1 MACKGVCNHYKI
13 TKRVNRCQYTENQK
27 RCQWCSIFIKW
38 DGIWC
43 PCCNHKLRSRPRNS
57 KSKQNFLKKNNSGD
71 YLWHVR
77 ESVTGTRQ
85 NLIQMDYVMPMVRR
99 GAMSVINLYTGM
111 EDIVLAVECN

>member
-13 TKRVNRCQYTENQK
+13 TKRVNRCQYTDNQK

-57 KSKQNFLKKNNSGD
+57 KSKQNFLKKTIPEIT
-71 YLWHVR
+71 H
-77 ESVTGTRQ
+77 
-85 NLIQMDYVMPMVRR
+85 
-99 GAMSVINLYTGM
+99 GM
-111 EDIVLAVECN
+111 